1 MSHALISIWWHCF
14 QRYGVYYSPVPAFHL
29 LPGEPHWKTGF
40 QTICSLCFVIS
51 VISFFFPREPCAG
64 TQSVGH
70 SIISCESVLTQKWR
84 FVLPFIRRKQFL
96 KNIFWKAG
104 LLSLK
109 AKGCVWLPCRGVGT
123 KAASVE
129 VNGNPSVALWGP
141 IIVDLF
147 CYHQKR
153 KKSMTGSAFRRDA
166 FFFPSIPH
174 HLLFPF
180 PLSSKEDL
188 CARLFCCLGT
198 VLEYLQ
204 EKERKQNPESHAF
217 PCRLAPSLQLSSAGA
232 ACQSHAS
239 TNRCDSR
246 ALSGQWKRHYLL
258 NYALKAAKFTSLR
271 IFHWDRQFLRALLQG
286 AGIWVFFIYLFSFPL
301 CADIIPTFSI

>member
-1 MSHALISIWWHCF
+1 MRSRSLLTCSVIIKKERNLWRVQLSGEMPF
-14 QRYGVYYSPVPAFHL
+14 FPPVPHPL
-29 LPGEPHWKTGF
+29 L
-40 QTICSLCFVIS
+40 L
-51 VISFFFPREPCAG
+51 
-64 TQSVGH
+64 
-70 SIISCESVLTQKWR
+70 
-84 FVLPFIRRKQFL
+84 
-96 KNIFWKAG
+96 
-104 LLSLK
+104 
-109 AKGCVWLPCRGVGT
+109 
-123 KAASVE
+123 
-129 VNGNPSVALWGP
+129 
-141 IIVDLF
+141 
-147 CYHQKR
+147 
-153 KKSMTGSAFRRDA
+153 
-166 FFFPSIPH
+166 
-174 HLLFPF
+174 PF

-198 VLEYLQ
+198 ALEYLQ

-217 PCRLAPSLQLSSAGA
+217 PYRLAPSLQLSSARA

-301 CADIIPTFSI
+301 CADIIPTFSIWFLFQKNVIRPG